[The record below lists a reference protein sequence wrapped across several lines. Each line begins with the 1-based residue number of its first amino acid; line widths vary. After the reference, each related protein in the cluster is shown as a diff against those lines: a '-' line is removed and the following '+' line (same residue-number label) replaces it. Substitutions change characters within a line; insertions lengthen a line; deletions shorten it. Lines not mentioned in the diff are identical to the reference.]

1 MNILCYVNHMI
12 DLHTHTTASDGQ
24 YTPSELVNK
33 VADKGLSVLA
43 ITDHDTVDGL
53 AEGAKEAEKRGI
65 IFVPGIE
72 INIQRPGC
80 EFHLLGLGL
89 IEPSK
94 SLNELIQ
101 ELIDSRKERN
111 IFVVEQMNKE
121 GIEVTLDEIQAEFP
135 GQVLGRPH
143 FAQWLEEHKIVKHR
157 QQAFDKYL
165 ARGRPWYVERVGANL
180 DEAIQAIYDSGGI
193 PVLAHPMSLYL
204 SWSKIE
210 PVLIDFQQRGIV
222 GMECFHPG
230 ARVSECLRLKELAE
244 KLGFAITAGSDFHG
258 ELIRA
263 DRKPG
268 HTCGG
273 KKIEDKYWFEQLAP
287 AIEKYRVK

>member
-1 MNILCYVNHMI
+1 MI

-43 ITDHDTVDGL
+43 ITDHDTIDGL
-53 AEGAKEAEKRGI
+53 AEGAEEAEKRGI
-65 IFVPGIE
+65 TFVPGIE
-72 INIQRPGC
+72 LNIQRPGC

-89 IEPSK
+89 KNPSK
-94 SLNELIQ
+94 SLNDVIQ
-101 ELIDSRKERN
+101 YLIDNRKERN
-111 IFVVEQMNKE
+111 NFVVSQMNKE
-121 GIEVTLDEIQAEFP
+121 GINVTLEEIQDEFP

-143 FAQWLEEHKIVKHR
+143 FAAWLEEHKIVKHR

-193 PVLAHPMSLYL
+193 PIVAHPMSLYL

-210 PVLIDFQQRGIV
+210 PVMADFQQRGIV
-222 GMECFHPG
+222 GLECFHPG
-230 ARVSECLRLKELAE
+230 ARVAECLKLQELAR
-244 KLGFAITAGSDFHG
+244 KLGFIITAGSDFHG
-258 ELIRA
+258 EKVRA

-268 HTCGG
+268 HTCGDR
-273 KKIEDKYWFEQLAP
+273 KIEDRFWFDELKP
-287 AIEKYRVK
+287 ALEKYSNRQ

>member
-1 MNILCYVNHMI
+1 MI

-43 ITDHDTVDGL
+43 ITDHDTIDGIE
-53 AEGAKEAEKRGI
+53 EGAREAKKRGI
-65 IFVPGIE
+65 TFVPGIE
-72 INIQRPGC
+72 LNIQRPGC

-89 IEPSK
+89 NKPSK
-94 SLNELIQ
+94 SLNEVIQYLIN
-101 ELIDSRKERN
+101 SRKERN
-111 IFVVEQMNKE
+111 DFVIEQMNKE
-121 GIEVTLDEIQAEFP
+121 GIEVTLEEIQSEFP

-143 FAQWLEEHKIVKHR
+143 FAAWLEAHKIVKHR

-165 ARGRPWYVERVGANL
+165 ARGRPWYVERTGANL
-180 DEAIQAIYDSGGI
+180 DEAIQAIFDSGGV
-193 PVLAHPMSLYL
+193 PVVAHPMSLYL

-210 PVLIDFQQRGIV
+210 PVMEDFKQRGIV
-222 GMECFHPG
+222 GLECFHPG
-230 ARVSECLRLKELAE
+230 ARVTECLRLEELAR
-244 KLGFAITAGSDFHG
+244 KLGFIVTAGSDFHG
-258 ELIRA
+258 EKVRA

-273 KKIEDKYWFEQLAP
+273 KKIEDKYWFEELQP
-287 AIEKYRVK
+287 ALEKYRNS